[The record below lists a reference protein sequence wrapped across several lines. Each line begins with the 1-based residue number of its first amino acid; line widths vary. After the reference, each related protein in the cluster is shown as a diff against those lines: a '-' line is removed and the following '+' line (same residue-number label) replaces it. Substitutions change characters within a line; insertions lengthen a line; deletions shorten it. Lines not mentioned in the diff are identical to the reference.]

1 MLNTDLNRWVNDLTS
16 IKKYDDLNKLNS
28 LCDIKKMG
36 NELEKANIIY
46 GYKANAFDSG
56 QLVKQDKYVKD
67 WLAAEGKAY
76 APFLTADEN
85 AKGISTKMKD
95 QIIAA
100 KKAHNAK
107 KAEAA
112 SRFPAQQYAYG
123 QSGFAGSPPGAAR
136 GRRQMLTRRKYSFQK
151 RGKKT
156 WFLFLS
162 ACAFFVETT
171 PIPMRGYSGD
181 KTIYGG

>member
-1 MLNTDLNRWVNDLTS
+1 MKGSQNE
-16 IKKYDDLNKLNS
+16 KA
-28 LCDIKKMG
+28 KMG

-46 GYKANAFDSG
+46 GYKANQFDSG

-67 WLAAEGKAY
+67 WLAGEGKAY

-85 AKGISTKMKD
+85 AKGISTKMRD

-123 QSGFAGSPPGAAR
+123 QSGFAGSDPFG
-136 GRRQMLTRRKYSFQK
+136 
-151 RGKKT
+151 
-156 WFLFLS
+156 LF
-162 ACAFFVETT
+162 TQ
-171 PIPMRGYSGD
+171 PQ
-181 KTIYGG
+181 